1 MSGEKN
7 NSNEEHSEL
16 FERNKNLAKGYGK
29 LMNDFINDIP
39 RAIMTFNAD
48 MGEKGLK
55 AMTLVKSFIDG
66 YKDAKKEEKP
76 NEVTQKLPTNYE
88 AGKNILIVSDLEELH
103 INKEDIIGAGKP
115 VSFRNI
121 KRLVLEEVD
130 LDTLN
135 NIDSITNVEELVI
148 PPNINKVLLL
158 QKCKLVKK
166 ITVLK

>member
-16 FERNKNLAKGYGK
+16 YESNKKLAKSYGK
-29 LMNDFINDIP
+29 LMNDFTNDIP
-39 RAIMTFNAD
+39 RAMMTFGRD
-48 MGEKGLK
+48 MGDKGLK
-55 AMTLVKSFIDG
+55 AMSLVKSFIDG

-76 NEVTQKLPTNYE
+76 IEVVQKLPTDNE
-88 AGKNILIVSDLEELH
+88 AGKNILIVSDMEELR
-103 INKEDIIGAGKP
+103 ISKEDIIGAGKP

-121 KRLVLEEVD
+121 KRLVLENVD
-130 LDTLN
+130 LNTLN

-158 QKCKLVKK
+158 QKCKSIKK
-166 ITVLK
+166 ITMSK